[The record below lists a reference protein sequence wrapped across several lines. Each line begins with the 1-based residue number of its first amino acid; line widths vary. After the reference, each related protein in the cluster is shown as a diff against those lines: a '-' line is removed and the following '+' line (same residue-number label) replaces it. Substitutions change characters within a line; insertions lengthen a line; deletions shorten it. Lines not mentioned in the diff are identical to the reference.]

1 MRIVHKHV
9 HIYVCI
15 YTLLV
20 IQHTWIPGTRN
31 THTVTATLANV
42 CQHINVGKTDAT
54 FLIRLTIHSLQQ
66 FPLSAFSVP
75 SCWMIELKVE
85 SEDHISPA
93 KHNSIVSPLC
103 HLYCQPDTLWAG
115 GITPHEQAATCSSL
129 TGVERSGTKALSTPQ
144 HLVNVLSLDS
154 PVKTPAITA
163 LWRAENDLSDVH
175 VIFKGRKE
183 RRCNV
188 LQSSL
193 TLSILKRLS
202 TLFLSLHA
210 LHVAGHHGQMTGN

>member
-1 MRIVHKHV
+1 
-9 HIYVCI
+9 
-15 YTLLV
+15 
-20 IQHTWIPGTRN
+20 
-31 THTVTATLANV
+31 
-42 CQHINVGKTDAT
+42 
-54 FLIRLTIHSLQQ
+54 
-66 FPLSAFSVP
+66 
-75 SCWMIELKVE
+75 MIELKVE
-85 SEDHISPA
+85 GKGHISFA

-103 HLYCQPDTLWAG
+103 HLHRQPDILWAG

-129 TGVERSGTKALSTPQ
+129 TGVERSGTKALLTPQ
-144 HLVNVLSLDS
+144 HLVNVLNLDP
-154 PVKTPAITA
+154 PVKTSTITA
-163 LWRAENDLSDVH
+163 FGSAENDLSDVH